1 MCKHSDCA
9 NYIPIDVAKGIC
21 QANGDITVQIDTP
34 TCPKFTP
41 GFKCKFCSHYQAGEQ
56 NMGTCTG
63 FEDRFWAFADNDAK
77 NCEKFE
83 RGAAEKVEA

>member
-21 QANGDITVQIDTP
+21 HANGDITVQIDTP

-41 GFKCKFCSHYQAGEQ
+41 GFKCKFCIASLAPPICS
-56 NMGTCTG
+56 NPR
-63 FEDRFWAFADNDAK
+63 DWAVP
-77 NCEKFE
+77 
-83 RGAAEKVEA
+83 RGITVPRDSFIRNLLHSQR

>member
-21 QANGDITVQIDTP
+21 HANGDITVQIDTP

-41 GFKCKFCSHYQAGEQ
+41 GFKCKFCSHY
-56 NMGTCTG
+56 
-63 FEDRFWAFADNDAK
+63 
-77 NCEKFE
+77 
-83 RGAAEKVEA
+83 